1 MIDVNKVVFD
11 GRTTIMV
18 RNIPNKYTQDMLLE
32 LFENNNRKKFDFFY
46 LPIDYN
52 VSFYLFR
59 IIVMS
64 DMPLSI
70 LFTPNLYRISIEN
83 SITENGIDSTQLRF
97 VKYVT
102 LGYKEQLNWSTI
114 LSTLM

>member
-1 MIDVNKVVFD
+1 MIDANKVVLD

-32 LFENNNRKKFDFFY
+32 LFEKNNRKKFDFFY

-52 VSFYLFR
+52 VFIYLFR

-70 LFTPNLYRISIEN
+70 SSTPNLSKISIEN
-83 SITENGIDSTQLRF
+83 SMIGNGIDSIQQRF
-97 VKYVT
+97 VKCVT
-102 LGYKEQLNWSTI
+102 LGYKEQPNWNII
-114 LSTLM
+114 LSTQT

>member
-1 MIDVNKVVFD
+1 
-11 GRTTIMV
+11 
-18 RNIPNKYTQDMLLE
+18 
-32 LFENNNRKKFDFFY
+32 
-46 LPIDYN
+46 
-52 VSFYLFR
+52 
-59 IIVMS
+59 
-64 DMPLSI
+64 MPLSI

-97 VKYVT
+97 VKYAT

>member
-1 MIDVNKVVFD
+1 
-11 GRTTIMV
+11 
-18 RNIPNKYTQDMLLE
+18 MLLE
-32 LFENNNRKKFDFFY
+32 LFEKNNRKKFDFFY

-70 LFTPNLYRISIEN
+70 LFTPNLYKTFTEN
-83 SITENGIDSTQLRF
+83 STTESGIDSTQLRF
-97 VKYVT
+97 AKYAT
-102 LGYKEQLNWSTI
+102 LGYKEQPSCSIT
-114 LSTLM
+114 LSTLML